1 MPSANASA
9 RPRAR
14 PHRGSRPDARP
25 DQAAAPCRVA
35 LRRLRPRHPRAGS
48 PDHFWRCLSVKVAP
62 MKGLS
67 FQQVIA
73 MAKEA
78 TLFGADPSCGWI
90 AAAIARICSG
100 EIKGQSRC
108 SIYKLSV

>member
-1 MPSANASA
+1 MSVLTKPP
-9 RPRAR
+9 RPVEWHCADC
-14 PHRGSRPDARP
+14 GK
-25 DQAAAPCRVA
+25 
-35 LRRLRPRHPRAGS
+35 RHPRAGS

-78 TLFGADPSCGWI
+78 TSSGLI
-90 AAAIARICSG
+90 QAAGGS
-100 EIKGQSRC
+100 
-108 SIYKLSV
+108 LLL

>member
-1 MPSANASA
+1 
-9 RPRAR
+9 
-14 PHRGSRPDARP
+14 
-25 DQAAAPCRVA
+25 
-35 LRRLRPRHPRAGS
+35 
-48 PDHFWRCLSVKVAP
+48 

-78 TLFGADPSCGWI
+78 TLFGADPSWGWM
-90 AAAIARICSG
+90 AAVMARICSG